1 MNLSVAPRRWDAPGT
16 DDGKGGR
23 AAIEADARVDARE
36 GDLPPHPS
44 RASLRGL
51 DWFVFFVANV
61 QTGFGPFISVY
72 LTSAA
77 WTQVDIGIVLSIGS
91 IVALA
96 GQMPGGALVDAVRS
110 EKLVAGI
117 AVAVIGASALMFAL
131 WPFYVAVL
139 GASVLHSAASCVLGP
154 AMAAIS
160 LGLVGHAGLSERL
173 GRNAR
178 FAAVGNG
185 IAAAAMGVCGYWIS
199 NRAVFFV
206 TAILMVPA
214 LIALAFVRTGE
225 VDPERAHGGQPE
237 QPPQRPLSSLRDPA
251 RLRPLVIFAA
261 SFMLFQLANSAMFP
275 LMSSVL
281 TMRSSRWA
289 ALLIAAGIVV
299 PQLLVALISPWIGRS
314 AERIGRRP
322 LLLLGFAVLPIRGVL
337 FAVVHDPDVLVV
349 AQLLDGISGAVFGV
363 LVPLVVADV
372 TRGTGHFNL
381 ALGIVGTA
389 IGVGASLSTTLAGY
403 ASDHFGSNT
412 AFLVLAGLA
421 AAGLASIWA
430 LMPET
435 RPKDDKTPPA
445 DDRSS
450 AGGIAAAANA

>member
-1 MNLSVAPRRWDAPGT
+1 M
-16 DDGKGGR
+16 
-23 AAIEADARVDARE
+23 
-36 GDLPPHPS
+36 
-44 RASLRGL
+44 
-51 DWFVFFVANV
+51 
-61 QTGFGPFISVY
+61 QTGFGPFINYY

-91 IVALA
+91 AVALA

-110 EKLVAGI
+110 ERLVAAI
-117 AVAVIGASALMFAL
+117 AVAVIGASALIFAL

-185 IAAAAMGVCGYWIS
+185 LAAAAMGACGYWIS

-206 TAILMVPA
+206 TAVLMIPA
-214 LIALAFVRTGE
+214 LISLFFIRTGE
-225 VDPERAHGGQPE
+225 IDPARAHGGEPE
-237 QPPQRPLSSLRDPA
+237 RPPQRPLSSLLTPS

-261 SFMLFQLANSAMFP
+261 GFTLFQLANSAMFP

-299 PQLLVALISPWIGRS
+299 PQLLVALISPWIGRR
-314 AERIGRRP
+314 AQIIGRRP
-322 LLLLGFAVLPIRGVL
+322 LLLFGFAVLPIRGVL
-337 FAVVHDPDVLVV
+337 FAVVHDPNVLVI

-389 IGVGASLSTTLAGY
+389 IGVGATLSTTLAGWV
-403 ASDHFGSNT
+403 SDHLGSNT
-412 AFLVLAGLA
+412 AFLVLAAIA
-421 AAGLASIWA
+421 AAGLACIWA

-435 RPKDDKTPPA
+435 RPKDDPPPP
-445 DDRSS
+445 DDQASS
-450 AGGIAAAANA
+450 GGMAAARA

>member
-1 MNLSVAPRRWDAPGT
+1 MAPHPSG
-16 DDGKGGR
+16 
-23 AAIEADARVDARE
+23 E
-36 GDLPPHPS
+36 PPHPS
-44 RASLRGL
+44 RVSLRGL

-61 QTGFGPFISVY
+61 QTGFGPFINYY

-91 IVALA
+91 AVALA

-110 EKLVAGI
+110 ERFVAAI
-117 AVAVIGASALMFAL
+117 AVTVIGASALIFAL
-131 WPFYVAVL
+131 WPFYVAVH
-139 GASVLHSAASCVLGP
+139 GATGLQTAASCVLGP

-160 LGLVGHAGLSERL
+160 LGLVGHGDLSVRL

-178 FAAVGNG
+178 FAAIGNG
-185 IAAAAMGVCGYWIS
+185 IAAAAMGACGYWIS

-206 TAILMVPA
+206 TAVLMVPA
-214 LIALAFVRTGE
+214 LISLMFIRTGE
-225 VDPERAHGGQPE
+225 VDPERAHGGAAE
-237 QPPQRPLSSLRDPA
+237 QPPQRPLSSLLTRA
-251 RLRPLVIFAA
+251 RLWPLVTFALG
-261 SFMLFQLANSAMFP
+261 FTLFQLANSAMFP

-299 PQLLVALISPWIGRS
+299 PQLLVALISPWIGRR
-314 AERIGRRP
+314 AQIIGRRP
-322 LLLLGFAVLPIRGVL
+322 LLLFGFAVLPIRGVL
-337 FAVVHDPDVLVV
+337 FAVVHDPNVLVI

-389 IGVGASLSTTLAGY
+389 IGVGATLSTTLAGWV
-403 ASDHFGSNT
+403 SDHMGSNT
-412 AFLVLAGLA
+412 AFLVLAAIA
-421 AAGLASIWA
+421 AAGLVCIWA

-435 RPKDDKTPPA
+435 RPEDEGSPP
-445 DDRSS
+445 D
-450 AGGIAAAANA
+450 GMAAVKA

>member
-1 MNLSVAPRRWDAPGT
+1 MNLSVAPQRWNAPAT
-16 DDGKGGR
+16 DDG
-23 AAIEADARVDARE
+23 EAARVAGEARAPVDTRPAGE
-36 GDLPPHPS
+36 PPPHPS
-44 RASLRGL
+44 RTSLRGL

-61 QTGFGPFISVY
+61 QTGFGPFINYY
-72 LTSAA
+72 LTSSA

-91 IVALA
+91 AVALA

-110 EKLVAGI
+110 RRFIAAI
-117 AVAVIGASALMFAL
+117 AVAVIGASALIFAL

-160 LGLVGHAGLSERL
+160 LGLVGHAGLSERF

-178 FAAVGNG
+178 FAAIGNG
-185 IAAAAMGVCGYWIS
+185 VAAAAMGACGYWLS

-206 TAILMVPA
+206 TAVLMVPA
-214 LIALAFVRTGE
+214 LISLAFIRTSE

-237 QPPQRPLSSLRDPA
+237 KPPQWPLSSLCTAA
-251 RLRPLVIFAA
+251 RLRPLVIFALG
-261 SFMLFQLANSAMFP
+261 FTLFQLANSAMFP

-299 PQLLVALISPWIGRS
+299 PQLLVALISPWIGRR
-314 AERIGRRP
+314 AQLVGRRH
-322 LLLLGFAVLPIRGVL
+322 LLLFGFAVLPIRGVL
-337 FAVVHDPDVLVV
+337 FAVVHDPNVLVV
-349 AQLLDGISGAVFGV
+349 AQLLDGVSGAVFGV

-381 ALGIVGTA
+381 ALGVVGTA
-389 IGVGASLSTTLAGY
+389 IGVGATLSTTLAGY
-403 ASDHFGSNT
+403 ISDHFGSNS
-412 AFLVLAGLA
+412 AFLVLAAIA
-421 AAGLASIWA
+421 AAGLVCIWA

-435 RPKDDKTPPA
+435 RPEDPSP
-445 DDRSS
+445 SP
-450 AGGIAAAANA
+450 AGGGHRQPAAAVH

>member
-1 MNLSVAPRRWDAPGT
+1 VP
-16 DDGKGGR
+16 
-23 AAIEADARVDARE
+23 IETRPAGE
-36 GDLPPHPS
+36 LPPHPS
-44 RASLRGL
+44 RTSLRGL

-61 QTGFGPFISVY
+61 QTGFGPFVNYY
-72 LTSAA
+72 LTSSA

-91 IVALA
+91 AVALA

-110 EKLVAGI
+110 ERFVATI
-117 AVAVIGASALMFAL
+117 AVAIIGASALMFAL

-160 LGLVGHAGLSERL
+160 LGLVGHADLSERL

-178 FAAVGNG
+178 FAAIGNG
-185 IAAAAMGVCGYWIS
+185 IAAAAMGACGYWIS

-206 TAILMVPA
+206 TALLMIPA
-214 LIALAFVRTGE
+214 LISLTFIRTAE
-225 VDPERAHGGQPE
+225 IDPERAHGGEPE
-237 QPPQRPLSSLRDPA
+237 RPPQRPLSSLLTRA

-261 SFMLFQLANSAMFP
+261 GFTLFQLANSAMFP

-299 PQLLVALISPWIGRS
+299 PQLLVALISPWIGRR
-314 AERIGRRP
+314 AHIVGRRP
-322 LLLLGFAVLPIRGVL
+322 LLLFGFAVLPIRGIL
-337 FAVVHDPDVLVV
+337 FALVHDPNVLVV

-381 ALGIVGTA
+381 ALGVVGTA
-389 IGVGASLSTTLAGY
+389 IGVGATLSTTLAGWV
-403 ASDHFGSNT
+403 SDHLGSST
-412 AFLVLAGLA
+412 AFLVLAGIA
-421 AAGLASIWA
+421 AAGLACIWA

-435 RPKDDKTPPA
+435 RPA
-445 DDRSS
+445 DE
-450 AGGIAAAANA
+450 AAPAAAAS

>member
-1 MNLSVAPRRWDAPGT
+1 MAPHPSG
-16 DDGKGGR
+16 
-23 AAIEADARVDARE
+23 E
-36 GDLPPHPS
+36 PPHPS
-44 RASLRGL
+44 RVSLRGL

-61 QTGFGPFISVY
+61 QTGFGPFINYY

-91 IVALA
+91 AVALA

-110 EKLVAGI
+110 ERFVAAI
-117 AVAVIGASALMFAL
+117 AVAVIGASALIFAL

-160 LGLVGHAGLSERL
+160 LGLVGHGDLSVRL

-178 FAAVGNG
+178 FAAIGNG
-185 IAAAAMGVCGYWIS
+185 IAAAAMGACGYWIS

-206 TAILMVPA
+206 TAVLMVPA
-214 LIALAFVRTGE
+214 LISLMFIRTGE
-225 VDPERAHGGQPE
+225 VDPERAHGGAPE
-237 QPPQRPLSSLRDPA
+237 QPPQRPLSSLLTRA
-251 RLRPLVIFAA
+251 RLWPLVTFALG
-261 SFMLFQLANSAMFP
+261 FTLFQLANSAMFP

-299 PQLLVALISPWIGRS
+299 PQLLVALISPWIGRR
-314 AERIGRRP
+314 AQIIGRRP
-322 LLLLGFAVLPIRGVL
+322 LLLFGFAVLPIRGVL
-337 FAVVHDPDVLVV
+337 FAVVHDPNVLVI

-389 IGVGASLSTTLAGY
+389 IGVGATLSTTLAGWV
-403 ASDHFGSNT
+403 SDHMGSNT
-412 AFLVLAGLA
+412 AFLVLAAIA
-421 AAGLASIWA
+421 AAGLVCIWA

-435 RPKDDKTPPA
+435 RPEDEGSPP
-445 DDRSS
+445 D
-450 AGGIAAAANA
+450 GMAAVKA

>member
-1 MNLSVAPRRWDAPGT
+1 MAPHPSG
-16 DDGKGGR
+16 
-23 AAIEADARVDARE
+23 E
-36 GDLPPHPS
+36 PPHPS
-44 RASLRGL
+44 RVSLRGL

-61 QTGFGPFISVY
+61 QTGFGPFINYY

-91 IVALA
+91 AVALA

-110 EKLVAGI
+110 ERFVAAI
-117 AVAVIGASALMFAL
+117 AVTVIGASALIFAL

-160 LGLVGHAGLSERL
+160 LGLVGHGDLSVRL

-178 FAAVGNG
+178 FAAIGNG
-185 IAAAAMGVCGYWIS
+185 IAAAAMGACGYWIS

-206 TAILMVPA
+206 TAVLMVPA
-214 LIALAFVRTGE
+214 LISLMFIRTGE
-225 VDPERAHGGQPE
+225 VDPERAHGGAPE
-237 QPPQRPLSSLRDPA
+237 QPPQRPLSSLLTRA
-251 RLRPLVIFAA
+251 RLWPLVTFALG
-261 SFMLFQLANSAMFP
+261 FTLFQLANSAMFP

-299 PQLLVALISPWIGRS
+299 PQLLVALISPWIGRR
-314 AERIGRRP
+314 AQIIGRRP
-322 LLLLGFAVLPIRGVL
+322 LLLFGFAVLPIRGVL
-337 FAVVHDPDVLVV
+337 FAVVHDPNVLVI

-389 IGVGASLSTTLAGY
+389 IGVGATLSTTLAGWV
-403 ASDHFGSNT
+403 SDHMGSNT
-412 AFLVLAGLA
+412 AFLVLAAIA
-421 AAGLASIWA
+421 AAGLVCIWA

-435 RPKDDKTPPA
+435 RPEDEGSPP
-445 DDRSS
+445 D
-450 AGGIAAAANA
+450 GMAAVKA

>member
-1 MNLSVAPRRWDAPGT
+1 VNLSVAPQRWDGPGT
-16 DDGKGGR
+16 DDRQAAPAAAEAPAPVDVRPGG
-23 AAIEADARVDARE
+23 E
-36 GDLPPHPS
+36 PPHPS
-44 RASLRGL
+44 RSSLRGL

-61 QTGFGPFISVY
+61 QTGFGPFINYY

-91 IVALA
+91 AVSLA

-110 EKLVAGI
+110 EKFVA
-117 AVAVIGASALMFAL
+117 AVAVAIIGASALMFAL

-178 FAAVGNG
+178 FAAIGNG

-206 TAILMVPA
+206 TALLMIPA
-214 LIALAFVRTGE
+214 LLSLAFIRAAE

-237 QPPQRPLSSLRDPA
+237 QPPQRPLSSLLAPG
-251 RLRPLVIFAA
+251 RLRPLIVFAVG
-261 SFMLFQLANSAMFP
+261 FTLFQLANSAMFP

-289 ALLIAAGIVV
+289 AVLIAAGIVV
-299 PQLLVALISPWIGRS
+299 PQLLVALISPWIGRR
-314 AERIGRRP
+314 ADLVGRRP
-322 LLLLGFAVLPIRGVL
+322 LLLFGFAVLPIRGVL
-337 FAVVHDPDVLVV
+337 FAVVHDPNVLVV

-381 ALGIVGTA
+381 ALGMVGTA
-389 IGVGASLSTTLAGY
+389 IGIGATVSTTLAGY
-403 ASDHFGSNT
+403 VSDHLGSNT
-412 AFLVLAGLA
+412 AFLVLAAIA
-421 AAGLASIWA
+421 AAGLACIWA

-435 RPKDDKTPPA
+435 RPKDEATPPA
-445 DDRSS
+445 ETTR
-450 AGGIAAAANA
+450 GAA

>member
-1 MNLSVAPRRWDAPGT
+1 MTLSVAPQRWDGFGA
-16 DDGKGGR
+16 DDDKAGR
-23 AAIEADARVDARE
+23 AAPKATAPIATRPAGEP
-36 GDLPPHPS
+36 PPHPS
-44 RASLRGL
+44 GASLRGL

-91 IVALA
+91 LVALA
-96 GQMPGGALVDAVRS
+96 GQVPGGALVDAVRS
-110 EKLVAGI
+110 ERFVAGI
-117 AVAVIGASALMFAL
+117 AVVVIGFSALMFAV

-185 IAAAAMGVCGYWIS
+185 IAAAAMGACGYWIS

-206 TAILMVPA
+206 TAVLLVPA
-214 LIALAFVRTGE
+214 VVALAFVRPSE
-225 VDPERAHGGQPE
+225 VDPERAHGGEPE
-237 QPPQRPLSSLRDPA
+237 RPPQRPLSSLLVRA
-251 RLRPLVIFAA
+251 RLRPLLIFAV
-261 SFMLFQLANSAMFP
+261 SFMMFQLANTALLP
-275 LMSSVL
+275 LMGSVL

-289 ALLIAAGIVV
+289 SVLIAACIVV
-299 PQLLVALISPWIGRS
+299 PQLLVALISPWIGRR
-314 AERIGRRP
+314 AHLVGRRP
-322 LLLLGFAVLPIRGVL
+322 LLLLGFAVLPVRGVL
-337 FAVVHDPDVLVV
+337 FAVVHDPNVLVI

-389 IGVGASLSTTLAGY
+389 IGIGASLSTTLAGY
-403 ASDHFGSNT
+403 VSDHFGSRT
-412 AFLVLAGLA
+412 AFLVLAVI
-421 AAGLASIWA
+421 AAGGFAAIWA

-435 RPKDDKTPPA
+435 RPQDEEPPPA
-445 DDRSS
+445 AAV
-450 AGGIAAAANA
+450 AG